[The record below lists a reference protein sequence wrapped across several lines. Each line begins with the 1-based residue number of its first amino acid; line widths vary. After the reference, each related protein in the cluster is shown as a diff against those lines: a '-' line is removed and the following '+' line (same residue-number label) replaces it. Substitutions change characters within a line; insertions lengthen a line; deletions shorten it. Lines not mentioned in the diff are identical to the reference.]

1 MCVYVL
7 HLFSIFLLPGL
18 DSPVGHSFSRSAPS
32 SYPWRETQTH
42 RHARP
47 CPSTPPLFFFIIF
60 APRNK
65 TRKREREEGERDL
78 GMDRFRIERDPQ
90 CRVSGGAHWWLPL
103 LPHHFPL
110 SYFFFPPPL
119 FTRAKYHQ
127 SLHQHTHGRVKRLDP
142 AGFPSQR
149 NKKRKHKKR
158 KRRRPNSIGNVWAD
172 LSHSVT

>member
-1 MCVYVL
+1 MYVL

-32 SYPWRETQTH
+32 SYPWRETQTQTCSAMSLDSASLLLH
-42 RHARP
+42 HLCATKQN
-47 CPSTPPLFFFIIF
+47 S
-60 APRNK
+60 K
-65 TRKREREEGERDL
+65 ERERGGRERSRDGSLPYRARSAMSGL
-78 GMDRFRIERDPQ
+78 GRRSLVVAATAASFP
-90 CRVSGGAHWWLPL
+90 SL
-103 LPHHFPL
+103 LL
-110 SYFFFPPPL
+110 LLPPL